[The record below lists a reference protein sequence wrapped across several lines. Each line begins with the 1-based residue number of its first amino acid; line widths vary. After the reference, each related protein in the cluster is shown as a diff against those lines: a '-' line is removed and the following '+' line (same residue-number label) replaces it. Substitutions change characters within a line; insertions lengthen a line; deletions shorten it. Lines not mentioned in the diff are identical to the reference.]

1 VIRLIK
7 WLAVA
12 VLILL
17 SILFYTLP
25 GYSFS
30 GLVCAGI
37 AAVIL
42 GYNLIGLLSYR
53 HFKAAKILKTVL
65 TCLLTLGIMVVALT
79 EIPIIKAANGQPQEN
94 CDYVVVLGAG
104 LLGSSPSPILQSRI
118 DRAIVYLTEH
128 PDAICIASG
137 GKGDDEAISEAQCIY
152 EHLIAAGID
161 KDRIWLEDKSTSTW
175 ENFRFTLNIIEE
187 KRGARPEKLAVISND
202 FHLFR
207 AGMFA
212 KDCGI
217 TAIGVPAE
225 TPSFPLK
232 LNYYLREAAGVWHY
246 FILGGQYHD

>member
-1 VIRLIK
+1 MIK
-7 WLAVA
+7 WLALA
-12 VLILL
+12 TFTLL
-17 SILFYTLP
+17 SILCYALP

-42 GYNLIGLLSYR
+42 CFNLIGLLSL
-53 HFKAAKILKTVL
+53 HHLSAAKILRTAL
-65 TCLLTLGIMVVALT
+65 TCLLILGILVVGLT
-79 EIPIIKAANGQPQEN
+79 EIPILKAAKGSPHEN

-104 LLGSSPSPILQSRI
+104 LRGSAPSPILQSRI
-118 DRAIVYLTEH
+118 DRAIDYLTAH

-152 EHLIAAGID
+152 EHLIAAGIAEN
-161 KDRIWLEDKSTSTW
+161 RIWLEEKSTSTW
-175 ENFRFTLNIIEE
+175 ENFRFTLDIIQE
-187 KRGARPEKLAVISND
+187 KTGTQPKKLAVISND

-212 KDCGI
+212 KSCGI
-217 TAIGVPAE
+217 TPIAIPAE
-225 TPSFPLK
+225 TPSLPLK